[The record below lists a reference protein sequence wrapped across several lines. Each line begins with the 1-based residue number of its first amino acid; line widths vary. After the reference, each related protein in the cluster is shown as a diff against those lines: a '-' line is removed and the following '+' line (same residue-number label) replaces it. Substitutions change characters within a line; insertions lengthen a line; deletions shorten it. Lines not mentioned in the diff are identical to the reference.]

1 MAMNAS
7 SRGWLLPAGL
17 IGLAVV
23 PLAAGSMRLVELAG
37 DVTITAD
44 NARFHAAPWP
54 VVVHIASAALFCV
67 MGAFQFAS
75 RQVQRHRKA
84 GLVALPAGLLV
95 ALTGLWMTL
104 AYPWPPGDGASLHAL
119 RLLFGI
125 AMVISI
131 AMALRALSMRD
142 FAAHG
147 DWMTRA
153 YAIGMGAGT
162 QVLTHASYF
171 IVAGRPDEDSRAVL
185 MGAGWVINV
194 VVAEALV
201 ARRRK
206 PAAGGLPAQQA

>member
-95 ALTGLWMTL
+95 ALTGLL
-104 AYPWPPGDGASLHAL
+104 
-119 RLLFGI
+119 
-125 AMVISI
+125 
-131 AMALRALSMRD
+131 
-142 FAAHG
+142 
-147 DWMTRA
+147 
-153 YAIGMGAGT
+153 
-162 QVLTHASYF
+162 
-171 IVAGRPDEDSRAVL
+171 GRPDEDSRAVL